1 MDRGAAPI
9 AFSESTSYRG
19 VLLEVLGL
27 EHEASH
33 IYIGFSYCSCML
45 RRHRVIVFIKFNR
58 VVPQIGKQTKDP
70 ND

>member
-9 AFSESTSYRG
+9 AFSESTSYSG

-33 IYIGFSYCSCML
+33 IYMGLSYYSCANERIGYL
-45 RRHRVIVFIKFNR
+45 IW
-58 VVPQIGKQTKDP
+58 
-70 ND
+70 